1 MTFECEFDTFCSSSM
16 HSTVAW
22 HRLDMLKGFRT
33 FPRTQRDGG
42 LFHFFRLGSLF
53 THSIIIHPSHKNRHR
68 KKRAAATDKRLQ
80 PEIPRTCS
88 PFSSRLKYSGNSL
101 SSFFVLCFFLYV
113 ANKKTHEMIF
123 PRFRLRSDEN
133 VCFSQL
139 RRQNGISA
147 QRDGN

>member
-1 MTFECEFDTFCSSSM
+1 MNSILFTPLPCTLQLHGIDLTCSRAS
-16 HSTVAW
+16 
-22 HRLDMLKGFRT
+22 
-33 FPRTQRDGG
+33 G
-42 LFHFFRLGSLF
+42 LFPEPKEMVDFSIISLF
-53 THSIIIHPSHKNRHR
+53 FFSARFSFFSFNYYPSHKNRHR

-101 SSFFVLCFFLYV
+101 SSFFVLCFFSCV